1 MIDVNGLNKFEMPA
15 CKEDV
20 ITDYVKALNK
30 INLQVAELCRVKEEL
45 EKRVSALFEH
55 GDDASRTY
63 LTGKYKV
70 TVTTGYNYSLNKEE
84 YEILSSLVPECF
96 NPVNKRIAYDLNK
109 RVIKQVM
116 SYGDDETKTLIFG
129 NNIDGEVDG
138 GFIKCSPKKLN
149 VKISAGV

>member
-1 MIDVNGLNKFEMPA
+1 MIDVNGFDKFELPR

-30 INLQVAELCRVKEEL
+30 TNMQVAKLTRIKEEL
-45 EKRVSALFEH
+45 EKRISALFEH
-55 GDDASRTY
+55 GDDSSRTY

-84 YEILSSLVPECF
+84 YEVLSSLVPECF

-109 RVIKQVM
+109 KVLKQLTT
-116 SYGDDETKTLIFG
+116 YADDDIRTLVFG
-129 NNIDGEVDG
+129 KSVDGNIDG